1 MVCHAY
7 CYKNLEFSL
16 TKSYYK
22 RMKETMLI
30 FDLDGTLWDSSQ
42 PVAES
47 WNEVF
52 ERRHADLQPLTAQD
66 IRNVMGKTM
75 EEIARTILPVYDEA
89 GKELFAECETYEVDY
104 VSEHGGTLFEG
115 VEETLQELMDEGY
128 RLAIVSN
135 CQTGYI
141 GAFLKSM
148 KMDKY
153 FCDTEEWGNT
163 LLPKDENIRLVM
175 DRNNCEKAIY
185 IGDTQKDMDSA
196 RGAGIPFIHA
206 AYGFGQTVEPDGVIN
221 AFNELPGVVR
231 QIGGDK

>member
-1 MVCHAY
+1 
-7 CYKNLEFSL
+7 
-16 TKSYYK
+16 
-22 RMKETMLI
+22 MLI

-52 ERRHADLQPLTAQD
+52 ERWDSPIRLTAQD

-75 EEIARTILPVYDEA
+75 EEIARTILPEYNEA
-89 GKELFAECETYEVDY
+89 GRELFAECERYEVEY
-104 VSEHGGTLFEG
+104 VGEHGGTLFNG
-115 VEETLQELMDEGY
+115 VEETLEKLLNDGY

-135 CQTGYI
+135 CQSGYI

-163 LLPKDENIRLVM
+163 LKPKDENIRLVM
-175 DRNNCEKAIY
+175 DRNNCTRAIY

-196 RGAGIPFIHA
+196 RGAQIPFIHA
-206 AYGFGQTVEPDGVIN
+206 AYGFGRTEEPDGIIN
-221 AFNELPGVVR
+221 AFDELPEAVR
-231 QIGGDK
+231 QIGGENETEA

>member
-1 MVCHAY
+1 
-7 CYKNLEFSL
+7 
-16 TKSYYK
+16 
-22 RMKETMLI
+22 MLI

-52 ERRHADLQPLTAQD
+52 ERRGSSLHLTADD

-75 EEIARTILPVYDEA
+75 EEIARAILPVYDEA
-89 GKELFAECETYEVDY
+89 GKALFAECETYEVDY
-104 VSEHGGTLFEG
+104 ISIHGGTLYEG
-115 VEETLQELMDEGY
+115 VEETLKQLRDEGY

-135 CQTGYI
+135 CQSGYI

-148 KMDKY
+148 KMDEY

-163 LLPKDENIRLVM
+163 LKPKDENIRLVM
-175 DRNNCEKAIY
+175 ERNGCTRAIY

-221 AFNELPGVVR
+221 AFDELPEAVKL
-231 QIGGDK
+231 IGGYK

>member
-1 MVCHAY
+1 
-7 CYKNLEFSL
+7 
-16 TKSYYK
+16 
-22 RMKETMLI
+22 MLI

-52 ERRHADLQPLTAQD
+52 ERRGSSLHLTADD

-75 EEIARTILPVYDEA
+75 EEIARTILPVYDED
-89 GKELFAECETYEVDY
+89 GKALFAECETYEVDY
-104 VSEHGGTLFEG
+104 ISIHGGTLYEG
-115 VEETLQELMDEGY
+115 VEETLKKLKDDGY

-135 CQTGYI
+135 CQSGYI

-148 KMDKY
+148 KMGEY

-163 LLPKDENIRLVM
+163 LKPKDENIRLVM
-175 DRNNCEKAIY
+175 ERNNCTRAIY

-196 RGAGIPFIHA
+196 RGAGIPFIYA
-206 AYGFGQTVEPDGVIN
+206 AYGFGQTALPDGVIY
-221 AFNELPGVVR
+221 AFDELPEAVKI
-231 QIGGDK
+231 IGGDK

>member
-1 MVCHAY
+1 
-7 CYKNLEFSL
+7 
-16 TKSYYK
+16 
-22 RMKETMLI
+22 MKETMLI

-52 ERRHADLQPLTAQD
+52 ERRGSSLHLTAED

-89 GKELFAECETYEVDY
+89 GKALFAECETYEVDY
-104 VSEHGGTLFEG
+104 ISIHGGTLYEG
-115 VEETLQELMDEGY
+115 VEETLKKLKDDGY

-135 CQTGYI
+135 CQSGYI

-148 KMDKY
+148 KMGEY
-153 FCDTEEWGNT
+153 FCDIEEWGNT
-163 LLPKDENIRLVM
+163 LKPKDENIRLVM
-175 DRNNCEKAIY
+175 ERNNCTRAIY

-206 AYGFGQTVEPDGVIN
+206 AYGFGQTALPDGVIY
-221 AFNELPGVVR
+221 AFDELPEAVKT
-231 QIGGDK
+231 IGGDK